1 MNNGSY
7 DKTIIIKGNIN
18 IYTPYDSFE
27 HKTTDNMLLDNIN
40 FIKNNYKQNN
50 IIISSELLLTICYT
64 SNLITNDLYILNIYN
79 NKIITLF
86 DFIKTLA
93 NNKELNINQSL
104 SLLNL
109 YTFIKFFCDNKI
121 KWDINKGISCL
132 GTFIP
137 GAFSKN
143 DIINYISKIIRDYNK
158 KNNKININEQILI
171 KNNIKPFR
179 NNIYDIYYNL
189 YYANEWLIMNKFN
202 K

>member
-27 HKTTDNMLLDNIN
+27 HKTTDNMLLSNIN
-40 FIKNNYKQNN
+40 FIKDNYKQNN

-79 NKIITLF
+79 NKIITLL

-132 GTFIP
+132 GTFIS

-158 KNNKININEQILI
+158 KNNKINVSEQILI
-171 KNNIKPFR
+171 KNNIKPFK